1 MTLIITRLDHLYS
14 KRLAAGAGFDLCGI
28 APCRHLAENEALFRA
43 WLARGRQSSLGYLER
58 NVDKRFDARRLV
70 EGARTAVVCA
80 VSYKNRVG
88 EGYPPGH
95 RTKVASYACAADYHA
110 TLRTMLGGM
119 LDALRAA
126 HPGLGGRAF
135 VDTAPL
141 AEKQLAVEAGLGWIG
156 RQSLLVTPQYGSYV
170 VLGEL
175 ILTEETDRYDAP
187 FEGSRCGTCRSCID
201 NCPTGAVAPDRTID
215 TGRCISCRTI
225 EREQPGQTDLHGW
238 IFGCDACQ
246 SLCPWNRRA
255 PQHRNAAFDAVFDPL
270 AMDAATFE
278 TPHPKSRR
286 NAEPAP
292 RSGTKKRVPEIR
304 NPLCGLFHG
313 AGGSLSAALRKTR
326 QAALF
331 LLRPAGYLVSSANAA
346 FALSTA
352 GPAVTF
358 RKASMACGFISLAL

>member
-1 MTLIITRLDHLYS
+1 MIDHLYI

-187 FEGSRCGTCRSCID
+187 FEGSRCGRCHNCIES
-201 NCPTGAVAPDRTID
+201 CPTGAIVAPKVID
-215 TGRCISCRTI
+215 TGRCISCHTI
-225 EREQPGQTDLHGW
+225 EKEPTEGIGLDGW
-238 IFGCDACQ
+238 IFGCDRCQ
-246 SLCPWNRRA
+246 SCCPPPQKA
-255 PQHRNAAFDAVFDPL
+255 PMHTHPAFAPVFDPL
-270 AMDAATFE
+270 AMDAEAWLAMDETEFE
-278 TPHPKSRR
+278 ARMGTTPLT
-286 NAEPAP
+286 
-292 RSGTKKRVPEIR
+292 RSGLARIRSNIAGTPGPE
-304 NPLCGLFHG
+304 
-313 AGGSLSAALRKTR
+313 
-326 QAALF
+326 
-331 LLRPAGYLVSSANAA
+331 
-346 FALSTA
+346 
-352 GPAVTF
+352 
-358 RKASMACGFISLAL
+358 

>member
-1 MTLIITRLDHLYS
+1 MIDHLYI

-201 NCPTGAVAPDRTID
+201 NCPTGAVAFTA
-215 TGRCISCRTI
+215 GS
-225 EREQPGQTDLHGW
+225 
-238 IFGCDACQ
+238 
-246 SLCPWNRRA
+246 S
-255 PQHRNAAFDAVFDPL
+255 
-270 AMDAATFE
+270 AATRARASAPG
-278 TPHPKSRR
+278 T
-286 NAEPAP
+286 AAP
-292 RSGTKKRVPEIR
+292 RSTATRRSMPCSTRWRWTPRRGSAWMKRRSKP
-304 NPLCGLFHG
+304 
-313 AGGSLSAALRKTR
+313 SAAARR
-326 QAALF
+326 
-331 LLRPAGYLVSSANAA
+331 
-346 FALSTA
+346 
-352 GPAVTF
+352 
-358 RKASMACGFISLAL
+358 

>member
-1 MTLIITRLDHLYS
+1 MLDYLNI
-14 KRLAAGAGFDLCGI
+14 KRIAADTGFDRCGI
-28 APCRHLAENEALFRA
+28 APCRPMPRNRA
-43 WLARGRQSSLGYLER
+43 WFDRWLGHGYQSSLAYMER
-58 NVDKRFDARRLV
+58 NADKRFDPAQLV
-70 EGARTAVVCA
+70 EGARTAIVCA
-80 VSYKNRVG
+80 VGYKNRIG
-88 EGYPPGH
+88 AGYPAGH
-95 RTKVASYACAADYHA
+95 RAKVASYACTTDYHT
-110 TLRTMLGGM
+110 TLRAMLGQM
-119 LDALRAA
+119 LRTLCAEYPALR
-126 HPGLGGRAF
+126 GRAF

-156 RQSLLVTPQYGSYV
+156 RQSLLVMPDLGSYV

-270 AMDAATFE
+270 AMDAATWLGMDEAAFE
-278 TPHPKSRR
+278 ALCGRTPLTRSGLTRIRENALR
-286 NAEPAP
+286 NAAPEEPSE
-292 RSGTKKRVPEIR
+292 R
-304 NPLCGLFHG
+304 
-313 AGGSLSAALRKTR
+313 
-326 QAALF
+326 
-331 LLRPAGYLVSSANAA
+331 
-346 FALSTA
+346 
-352 GPAVTF
+352 
-358 RKASMACGFISLAL
+358 

>member
-1 MTLIITRLDHLYS
+1 M
-14 KRLAAGAGFDLCGI
+14 A
-28 APCRHLAENEALFRA
+28 
-43 WLARGRQSSLGYLER
+43 QQR
-58 NVDKRFDARRLV
+58 NVEKRADPRKLV

-175 ILTEETDRYDAP
+175 ILTEEIDRYDAP
-187 FEGSRCGTCRSCID
+187 FEGSRCGRCHNCIES
-201 NCPTGAVAPDRTID
+201 CPTGAIVAPKVID
-215 TGRCISCRTI
+215 TGRCISCHTI
-225 EREQPGQTDLHGW
+225 EKEPTEGIGLDGW
-238 IFGCDACQ
+238 IFGCDRCQ
-246 SLCPWNRRA
+246 SCCPHNQKAPMHANR
-255 PQHRNAAFDAVFDPL
+255 AFDPVFDPL
-270 AMDAATFE
+270 TMDAAAWTAMDETEFE
-278 TPHPKSRR
+278 ARMGATPLT
-286 NAEPAP
+286 
-292 RSGTKKRVPEIR
+292 RSGLARIR
-304 NPLCGLFHG
+304 GNI
-313 AGGSLSAALRKTR
+313 KTE
-326 QAALF
+326 
-331 LLRPAGYLVSSANAA
+331 
-346 FALSTA
+346 
-352 GPAVTF
+352 
-358 RKASMACGFISLAL
+358 

>member
-1 MTLIITRLDHLYS
+1 MAARGRHRRWAIWNVTSTNASTRAGWS
-14 KRLAAGAGFDLCGI
+14 KAHARPWS
-28 APCRHLAENEALFRA
+28 APCRTKTASARA
-43 WLARGRQSSLGYLER
+43 I
-58 NVDKRFDARRLV
+58 RR
-70 EGARTAVVCA
+70 A
-80 VSYKNRVG
+80 
-88 EGYPPGH
+88 

-187 FEGSRCGTCRSCID
+187 FEGSRCEPAAAHRQLPHGSRR
-201 NCPTGAVAPDRTID
+201 PGQTID

-225 EREQPGQTDLHGW
+225 EAGTAGQTDLHGW

-270 AMDAATFE
+270 AMDAATWLGMDEAAFE
-278 TPHPKSRR
+278 ALCGRTPLTRSGLTRIRENALR
-286 NAEPAP
+286 NAAPEEPSE
-292 RSGTKKRVPEIR
+292 R
-304 NPLCGLFHG
+304 
-313 AGGSLSAALRKTR
+313 
-326 QAALF
+326 
-331 LLRPAGYLVSSANAA
+331 
-346 FALSTA
+346 
-352 GPAVTF
+352 
-358 RKASMACGFISLAL
+358 